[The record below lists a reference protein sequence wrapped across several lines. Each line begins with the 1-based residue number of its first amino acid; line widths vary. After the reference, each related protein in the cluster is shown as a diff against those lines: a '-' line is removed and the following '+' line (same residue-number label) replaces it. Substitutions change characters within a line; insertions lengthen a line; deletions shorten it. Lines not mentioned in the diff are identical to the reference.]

1 MQLLL
6 QVLPVVKC
14 NWLRIISKAT
24 LLNDPEESLIYLTA
38 LSVIQNRTNNMGLQ
52 PAVRQ
57 FLLRG
62 SVYHIVIFTCAAL
75 YHKNVE
81 DPL

>member
-1 MQLLL
+1 MPLIL
-6 QVLPVVKC
+6 QFLPVVKC
-14 NWLRIISKAT
+14 NWLRVISKAT
-24 LLNDPEESLIYLTA
+24 LLIDPEESLIYLTA
-38 LSVIQNRTNNMGLQ
+38 LLVIQTRTNNMGLQ
-52 PAVRQ
+52 PADRQ
-57 FLLRG
+57 FVLRG